1 MYNKI
6 YNYLTTNN
14 IVYNKK
20 STSYQTITCRVPQDL
35 MLGPLLFLIY
45 VNDLHGASA
54 CINQIMFVDDTN
66 SFCSSKYTKT
76 FENFELR
83 KISEWLKTNKISINI
98 DNTNFIL
105 LQLRR
110 ANEHLPV
117 KLLLLSLDEFEIK
130 QVYSA
135 KFLGVQIDENITWKQ
150 QITLMQNKL
159 SKNLGLLFNAKKIV
173 RF

>member
-35 MLGPLLFLIY
+35 MLGLLLFLIY
-45 VNDLHGASA
+45 VNELHGASA

-66 SFCSSKYTKT
+66 SFCLSKYTKA

-98 DNTNFIL
+98 DNTNKE
-105 LQLRR
+105 
-110 ANEHLPV
+110 NLPV

>member
-1 MYNKI
+1 M
-6 YNYLTTNN
+6 
-14 IVYNKK
+14 
-20 STSYQTITCRVPQDL
+20 
-35 MLGPLLFLIY
+35 GPLLFLIY

-54 CINQIMFVDDTN
+54 CINQTMFVDDTN

-98 DNTNFIL
+98 DNTNKE
-105 LQLRR
+105 
-110 ANEHLPV
+110 NLPV

-159 SKNLGLLFNAKKIV
+159 SKNLGLLFNTKKIV